1 MSMTSK
7 IHVAAYA
14 ALLMSAGLGVA
25 PLSAATQPRAS
36 TLTTLY
42 HFTQSPNGEGLVE
55 GALTAYNGVLYGA
68 ASQGGSAG
76 EGTVF
81 KFDLASLTE
90 TTLLSFT
97 GGKKQGAA
105 PFGPLSHVGAAIYG
119 STTEG
124 YGTGP
129 GSNGNYTGYGEI
141 WRLSAHSGKTRVFH
155 GFDGADGSQPFSGIT
170 PVDGV
175 FYGATWYGGPTNAG
189 TVFELDA
196 TGKLTQ
202 LYTFPDSEIG
212 CNPLDA
218 VTIVGRKLYGT
229 TTFCGAGGAGT
240 VFALNLDSGKASL
253 LYSFAANPNG
263 SAGANALVYQ
273 DGALYGTTFDDGGA
287 GNVYKI
293 DLKTGTYS
301 LLHQF
306 SGGADGGVP
315 SSGLTQ
321 FHGKLYGVTQEG
333 GADGHGEIYSLDPK
347 TGKETVVYSFTAG
360 ADGDAPYAGLL
371 ADGDALYG
379 STLNI
384 SSEYPRPRGSLFKFI
399 P

>member
-1 MSMTSK
+1 MTK
-7 IHVAAYA
+7 NIYRAALA
-14 ALLMSAGLGVA
+14 ALLISAGLGPT
-25 PLSAATQPRAS
+25 PLSAAARPGAS
-36 TLTTLY
+36 AFTTLY
-42 HFTQSPNGEGLVE
+42 RFTQSQNGEGLVE
-55 GALTAYNGVLYGA
+55 GALTAFDGVLYGA

-76 EGTVF
+76 KGTVF
-81 KFDLASLTE
+81 KFDLANPGE
-90 TTLLSFT
+90 TTLFSFT

-105 PFGPLSHVGAAIYG
+105 PFGPLSHVGASIYG

-155 GFDGADGSQPFSGIT
+155 GFAGADGSQPFSGVT
-170 PVDGV
+170 PQDGV
-175 FYGATWYGGPTNAG
+175 FYGVTWYGGPGNAG

-196 TGKLTQ
+196 SGKLTQ
-202 LYTFPDSEIG
+202 LYAFPDSNIG

-218 VTIVGRKLYGT
+218 VTVVGHKLYGT
-229 TTFCGAGGAGT
+229 TTFCGAGGAGA
-240 VFALNLDSGKASL
+240 VFALDLASGKASL

-293 DLKTGTYS
+293 DLRTGTYS

-321 FHGKLYGVTQEG
+321 LHGKLYGVTEEG
-333 GADGHGEIYSLDPK
+333 GADGHGEIYSIDPK
-347 TGKETVVYSFTAG
+347 TGKQSVAYSFTAG

-384 SSEYPRPRGSLFKFI
+384 SSEYPRPRGSLFKFV

>member
-1 MSMTSK
+1 MTNK
-7 IHVAAYA
+7 IRFSAYA
-14 ALLMSAGLGVA
+14 ALLIWAGLAAA
-25 PLSAATQPRAS
+25 PVSAAAQPGAS
-36 TLTTLY
+36 AFTTLY
-42 HFTQSPNGEGLVE
+42 HFTQSQNGEGLVE
-55 GALTAYNGVLYGA
+55 GALTAYDGVLYGA

-76 EGTVF
+76 KGTVF
-81 KFDLASLTE
+81 AFDLANLSE
-90 TTLLSFT
+90 TTLFSFT

-105 PFGPLSHVGAAIYG
+105 PFGPLSHVGASIYG

-155 GFDGADGSQPFSGIT
+155 GFDGADGSQPFSGVT
-170 PVDGV
+170 PLDGV
-175 FYGATWYGGPTNAG
+175 SYGVTWYGGPGNAG
-189 TVFELDA
+189 TVFKLDA
-196 TGKLTQ
+196 SGKLTQ
-202 LYTFPDSEIG
+202 LYTFPDSNIG

-218 VTIVGRKLYGT
+218 VTIVGHKLYGT

-240 VFALNLDSGKASL
+240 VFALDLDSGKASL
-253 LYSFAANPNG
+253 LHSFAANPNG

-293 DLKTGTYS
+293 DLKTKAYS
-301 LLHQF
+301 LVHQF

-321 FHGKLYGVTQEG
+321 LGGKLYGVTQEG
-333 GADGHGEIYSLDPK
+333 GAAGHGEIYSIDPK
-347 TGKETVVYSFTAG
+347 TGKQTVAYSFTAG
-360 ADGDAPYAGLL
+360 ADGDEPYAGLL
-371 ADGDALYG
+371 AAGDALYG

-384 SSEYPRPRGSLFKFI
+384 SSEYPHPRGSLFKFV